1 MSRKINKTSSE
12 LYAELR
18 ELILNFEEY
27 LGKEELRPKVLQLVK
42 VVYKYRELGITLVD
56 PTHRLSARKR
66 ILKYLQKHYKAVIS
80 GDELLVIS
88 GIQEYARRIREL
100 RVEQGWPVISGT
112 TAKQMIKEGELPGYD
127 LETISVDSYILLE
140 KRQDKEAAFRYN
152 LMKDLRGNGELS
164 ARDKMLSFL
173 RQSIGSAVTGEE
185 LSYVSKI
192 SDWPRRMRELRT
204 EFGWPI
210 MTKNTGRP
218 DLPVGYYVL
227 VEDRQDEIHDR
238 KIKTEDRIKALDRDN
253 GQCVKCGW
261 PANRSAGDTM
271 RNCLELHH
279 FEHHAKGGDNTF
291 DNLVTLCNVHHKE
304 VHRKDKENTWSKEE
318 FTQWVHD

>member
-1 MSRKINKTSSE
+1 MPGKISKTRDE

-18 ELILNFEEY
+18 LLILNFEDY
-27 LGKEELRPKVLQLVK
+27 IDREELRPKVLQLVK
-42 VVYKYRELGITLVD
+42 VVYKYRALGIALVD
-56 PTHRLSARKR
+56 PEHRLSARKR
-66 ILKYLQKHYKAVIS
+66 ILRYLQQHCETAIS

-88 GIQEYARRIREL
+88 GIQEYARRLREL

-112 TAKQMIKEGELPGYD
+112 TAKQMINEGELPGYNLD
-127 LETISVDSYILLE
+127 SIKVDSYILLQN
-140 KRQDKEAAFRYN
+140 KQDKEAAFRYN
-152 LMKDLRGNGELS
+152 LMKDLRKNSDLS
-164 ARDKMLSFL
+164 GRDKMLSFL
-173 RQSIGSAVTGEE
+173 RQSIGSTVTGEE

-238 KIKTEDRIKALDRDN
+238 KIKTEDRVAALDRD
-253 GQCVKCGW
+253 GGRCVKCGW
-261 PANRSAGDTM
+261 PENRSEGDTM

-279 FEHHAKGGDNTF
+279 FEHHAKGGKNTF
-291 DNLVTLCNVHHKE
+291 DNLITLCNVHHDE
-304 VHRKDKENTWSKEE
+304 VHRKDKTNSWSKET
-318 FTQWVHD
+318 FWQWVKG